1 SGPGNGKLRN
11 VLAQVIEGVP
21 VEELHGQV
29 GQVVA
34 VGGVHTAVDH
44 GGGARVGEAL
54 HDAHFTAEAF
64 DRRGLGVD
72 GGSGASTQEK
82 FDGHEWGGVV
92 IGDPGILPWSG
103 VLCTVDLTHV
113 SLTDGA
119 DDTKA
124 LRHDLSIHRSTL
136 TPRRSHVCSAYMLF
150 SPVVPAINY
159 QKNNVH
165 QYE

>member
-1 SGPGNGKLRN
+1 VHAYVIAVFLFFYCYRVLR
-11 VLAQVIEGVP
+11 
-21 VEELHGQV
+21 
-29 GQVVA
+29 
-34 VGGVHTAVDH
+34 
-44 GGGARVGEAL
+44 AL
-54 HDAHFTAEAF
+54 HSFPTRRSSDL

-72 GGSGASTQEK
+72 GGTGASTQEK

-113 SLTDGA
+113 SPTDGA

-136 TPRRSHVCSAYMLF
+136 TPRRSHVCSEYMLF
-150 SPVVPAINY
+150 AHVEPDSNT
-159 QKNNVH
+159 QKSTENQLELFMHVYKANI
-165 QYE
+165 